1 MYGPALTAWRRISW
15 SVACLP
21 CAVRSLPL
29 HARCFGRHSDDP
41 IGGPLS
47 PEPLRS
53 RIPVMAREGF
63 AEVASRLVDIGRRF
77 YSRGWVLG
85 TSGNFSA
92 VVSREPLRM
101 AITAS
106 SVHKGRLRRGDI
118 LQCDERGA
126 LVGRRSPGHRNPGDR

>member
-1 MYGPALTAWRRISW
+1 MNAKCKMQNPG
-15 SVACLP
+15 C
-21 CAVRSLPL
+21 
-29 HARCFGRHSDDP
+29 
-41 IGGPLS
+41 
-47 PEPLRS
+47 

-77 YSRGWVLG
+77 YTRGWVLG

-92 VVSREPLRM
+92 VVSREPLRL

-126 LVGRRSPGHRNPGDR
+126 LVGRRSPERRGSGRRRPSAETLLHIEIARLRGSGA